1 MDEKLRIPGEKVAS
15 IEEFLPGD
23 NTFED
28 DDYIR
33 ATTIGKINLDSSER
47 LASINRQKQITVP
60 NVGDIVIGVVEANL
74 PSMIAIMI
82 KFVNGK
88 EMNSDLECICVTRH
102 IRKKNIALAQDVV
115 KVKIISH
122 INGTIHAT
130 IDEPE
135 LGVLFTKCRKCFG
148 TVVKMRDAVKCKDCG
163 WIDDRKLSTEFGK
176 SEFLTQNKDEEGL
189 ISRRTRCI

>member
-15 IEEFLPGD
+15 IEEYLPGD

-28 DDYIR
+28 DDSIR
-33 ATTIGKINLDSSER
+33 ATTIGEINLDSSER

-88 EMNSDLECICVTRH
+88 KVNSDLECICVTRH

-115 KVKIISH
+115 KAEIISH
-122 INGTIHAT
+122 INAVSYTHLTLPTI
-130 IDEPE
+130 
-135 LGVLFTKCRKCFG
+135 LLV
-148 TVVKMRDAVKCKDCG
+148 
-163 WIDDRKLSTEFGK
+163 
-176 SEFLTQNKDEEGL
+176 
-189 ISRRTRCI
+189 

>member
-1 MDEKLRIPGEKVAS
+1 MDNNQKIPGEKIAA
-15 IEEFLPGD
+15 IEEYLPGD

-28 DDYIR
+28 NDSIR
-33 ATTIGKINLDSSER
+33 ATTIGEINLNSSER
-47 LASINRQKQITVP
+47 SASINRQTQITVP
-60 NVGDIVIGVVEANL
+60 KVGDIIIGVVEANL
-74 PSMIAIMI
+74 PSMIAISI

-88 EMNSDLECICVTRH
+88 RVNSDLECICVTRH

-115 KVKIISH
+115 KAEIINH
-122 INGTIHAT
+122 INGTIHAS
-130 IDEPE
+130 IDSPE

-176 SEFLTQNKDEEGL
+176 SDFLK
-189 ISRRTRCI
+189 

>member
-1 MDEKLRIPGEKVAS
+1 MDEKLRIPGEKIAS
-15 IEEFLPGD
+15 IEEYLPGD

-28 DDYIR
+28 DDSIR
-33 ATTIGKINLDSSER
+33 ATTIGEINLDSSER

-60 NVGDIVIGVVEANL
+60 NVGDVIIGVVEANL

-82 KFVNGK
+82 KYVNGK
-88 EMNSDLECICVTRH
+88 KVVAFFECICVTRH

-115 KVKIISH
+115 KAKIISH

-176 SEFLTQNKDEEGL
+176 SEFL
-189 ISRRTRCI
+189 I